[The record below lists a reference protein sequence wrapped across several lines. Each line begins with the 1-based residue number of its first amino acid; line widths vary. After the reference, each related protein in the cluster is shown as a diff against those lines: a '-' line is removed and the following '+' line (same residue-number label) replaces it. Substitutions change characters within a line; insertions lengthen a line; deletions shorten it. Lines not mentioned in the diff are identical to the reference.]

1 MLVTF
6 LKVKHNSFVV
16 RILRIFLNK
25 FILFLSIRIIRFN
38 RNIQLN
44 KANMTFQKIIY
55 IEKCH
60 FDIFIKILYMK
71 DKYKDKI
78 NLRKEMRYF
87 FLFINK
93 KKKN

>member
-1 MLVTF
+1 
-6 LKVKHNSFVV
+6 
-16 RILRIFLNK
+16 
-25 FILFLSIRIIRFN
+25 
-38 RNIQLN
+38 
-44 KANMTFQKIIY
+44 MTFQKIIY

-78 NLRKEMRYF
+78 NLRKEIIYF
-87 FLFINK
+87 FIFINK